1 MSSVDAR
8 ELFAPLGPSYDRVG
22 ATLSFGQDPRWRRFL
37 VSRLPADGGHVLDVA
52 TGTGLVA
59 AELLRSGFVV
69 TGVDQSAEML
79 ARARQRFG
87 AHVELVESSA
97 ETLPFADASFDHL
110 TVTYLLRYVDDPA
123 ATLAELARV
132 VRPGGVV
139 ASLEFGV
146 PGGLARP
153 AWELY
158 VRAGPP
164 ARRPRPAEGLA
175 RGRRLPRRVDP
186 LVLGGLSTRAAAR
199 ALVRGRHRRRGRP
212 ADEPRRGSRHVGT
225 AAVSAPSA
233 RPSWYA
239 LETGGWRDYVTLL
252 HPPYTAWHLSYVVIG
267 GCLAP
272 VVAWGRL
279 GAAVAAFGLAVGIG
293 AHALDELRG
302 HPLRTSIPDGV
313 LVGLAAVSIA
323 AACGI
328 GVVGAIA
335 FEPWLALLV
344 PVGLFLV
351 VAYNL
356 ELLGGRFHS
365 DLWFGLAWGGF
376 PVVCGYAAVAGELSV
391 AALLAAAFAVL
402 LSLAQRALSN
412 HVRFVRRR
420 VAAVDGVLELRDGS
434 RERLD
439 ADRLIVAEERGLRLL
454 AAASVVLA
462 AALVAL
468 RL

>member
-1 MSSVDAR
+1 M
-8 ELFAPLGPSYDRVG
+8 G
-22 ATLSFGQDPRWRRFL
+22 AT
-37 VSRLPADGGHVLDVA
+37 
-52 TGTGLVA
+52 
-59 AELLRSGFVV
+59 
-69 TGVDQSAEML
+69 
-79 ARARQRFG
+79 
-87 AHVELVESSA
+87 
-97 ETLPFADASFDHL
+97 
-110 TVTYLLRYVDDPA
+110 
-123 ATLAELARV
+123 
-132 VRPGGVV
+132 
-139 ASLEFGV
+139 
-146 PGGLARP
+146 
-153 AWELY
+153 
-158 VRAGPP
+158 
-164 ARRPRPAEGLA
+164 
-175 RGRRLPRRVDP
+175 
-186 LVLGGLSTRAAAR
+186 
-199 ALVRGRHRRRGRP
+199 
-212 ADEPRRGSRHVGT
+212 
-225 AAVSAPSA
+225 AVSAPSA

-252 HPPYTAWHLSYVVIG
+252 HLPYTAWHLSYVVIG

-279 GAAVAAFGLAVGIG
+279 GTVVAAFGLAVGIG

-302 HPLRTSIPDGV
+302 RPLRTSIPDGA
-313 LVGLAAVSIA
+313 LIGLAAVSIA

-328 GVVGAIA
+328 GVVVAIA
-335 FEPWLALLV
+335 FEPWLFLLV

-376 PVVCGYAAVAGELSV
+376 PVVCGYAVVAGELSV

-420 VAAVDGVLELRDGS
+420 VSAVDGALELRDGA
-434 RERLD
+434 REQLD
-439 ADRLIVAEERGLRLL
+439 ADRLIGAEERGLRLL

-462 AALVAL
+462 VALVAF